1 MNKDD
6 KSEIFTQTG
15 RVPYSHVGMDGH
27 LKPAAVLNICQDIAS
42 RHAFALGVSALHVA
56 ALNKIWVVNRYHFE
70 FYRFPAWDE
79 LFTLRSWRAPLRR
92 LYEIRRFELSDEMGQ
107 PLMESTCAWVLV
119 DKNTGKPVRLS
130 RAMPPELCENDGSI
144 PFETEEI
151 PLPPDTAQTMDFSVL
166 QDDMDYNRHANNT
179 AYLKW
184 SLEALSPSELFPCRI
199 RKLDIHYH
207 HDIGPPRSVR
217 VYTAREEAGDG
228 LCCVQAIRAADTGE
242 VLTGIRMDL
251 SL

>member
-1 MNKDD
+1 MNKEDMNAV
-6 KSEIFTQTG
+6 FTQTG
-15 RVPYSHVGMDGH
+15 RVPYSHVGLDGC
-27 LKPAAVLNICQDIAS
+27 LKPVSVLNLCQDIAS

-56 ALNKIWVVNRYHFE
+56 AQDKIWVVNRYHFD

-79 LFTLRSWRAPLRR
+79 VFTLRSWRAPLRR
-92 LYEIRRFELSDEMGQ
+92 LYEIRRFELFDEKGQLLMG
-107 PLMESTCAWVLV
+107 STCAWVLV

-144 PFETEEI
+144 PFDSDEI
-151 PLPPDTAQTMDFSVL
+151 PLPPDRAQAMDFTVL
-166 QDDMDYNRHANNT
+166 QEDMDYNRHANNA

-184 SLEALSPSELFPCRI
+184 ALEALSPSELFPCRI
-199 RKLDIHYH
+199 RKLAIRYH

-217 VYTAREEAGDG
+217 VHTSREDTGDG
-228 LCCVQAIRAADTGE
+228 LRCVQAIRAADTE
-242 VLTGIRMDL
+242 EMLTGIQMDL